1 MTSRLFYHK
10 ETGAPVQIIAR
21 AQTKPTY
28 QEVIC
33 YQELTKPYDHF
44 VMEKRQFFAEYV
56 KEFAELPL
64 VGRKQIEKREDLP
77 NKQPRISKGEIM
89 DGGPAEA
96 EKPEE
101 AKEPEVPEAIQKM
114 LAFLDAESCHEKIR
128 ILEEMQVPLNR
139 IHHLFV
145 THEHTDHIL
154 GVIWMIR
161 MIGTAIK
168 KGNYEGIF
176 HIYCHDGLID
186 TIQTFCRLTL
196 QKKFCDL
203 IGDPIQLIPVSD
215 RETRQILDMKVT
227 FFDIHSTKAR
237 QFGFRSVLP
246 DGKIVCCPGD
256 EPLNPLC
263 EEFAKGADWL
273 FHEAFC
279 LYRDREIFSP
289 YEKHHS
295 TVKDA
300 CELAERLG
308 ARHLILWHTEDKTYP
323 ERAALYRA
331 EGEAYYHGDLLVPE
345 DGSVIEL

>member
-1 MTSRLFYHK
+1 MTQTHTLYVFG
-10 ETGAPVQIIAR
+10 TGNATMTR
-21 AQTKPTY
+21 YYNT
-28 QEVIC
+28 C
-33 YQELTKPYDHF
+33 
-44 VMEKRQFFAEYV
+44 FAIRSGEEY
-56 KEFAELPL
+56 FMTDA
-64 VGRKQIEKREDLP
+64 
-77 NKQPRISKGEIM
+77 
-89 DGGPAEA
+89 GGGNG
-96 EKPEE
+96 
-101 AKEPEVPEAIQKM
+101 I
-114 LAFLDAESCHEKIR
+114 LR

-203 IGDPIQLIPVSD
+203 IGDPIQLIPISD
-215 RETRQILDMKVT
+215 RETRQILDMEIT

-237 QFGFRSVLP
+237 QFGFRAVLP

-263 EEFAKGADWL
+263 EEFAKAPSKMP
-273 FHEAFC
+273 AN
-279 LYRDREIFSP
+279 SP
-289 YEKHHS
+289 N
-295 TVKDA
+295 A
-300 CELAERLG
+300 
-308 ARHLILWHTEDKTYP
+308 
-323 ERAALYRA
+323 
-331 EGEAYYHGDLLVPE
+331 
-345 DGSVIEL
+345 SVRGI